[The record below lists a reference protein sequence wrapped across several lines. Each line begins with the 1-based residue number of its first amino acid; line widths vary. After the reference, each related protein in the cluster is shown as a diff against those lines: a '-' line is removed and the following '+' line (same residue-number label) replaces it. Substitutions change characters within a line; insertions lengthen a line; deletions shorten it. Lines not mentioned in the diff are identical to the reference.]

1 MGKNE
6 QVSFAKLFGGFIL
19 FSAFLLSILYF
30 AIQIRGPLLE
40 RQSQEAVKKTEDREV
55 IFGTG
60 TCYLWDQSATF
71 SLIDFL

>member
-19 FSAFLLSILYF
+19 FSAFLLSILHF
-30 AIQIRGPLLE
+30 AIQITGSLLE

-60 TCYLWDQSATF
+60 NCYLWDWSATF
-71 SLIDFL
+71 SLIDFI